1 MMQNATTDTITRKQ
15 FPNEILLA
23 QVAHYIK
30 EGRSVTLTVRGNS
43 MNPFLADGRD
53 QVTLSPFTEEELIP
67 GAVILARESGGR
79 MLLHRIINRQGEVLT
94 MLGDGN
100 VLYTEQTCVSDV
112 VGILTKTIRKGKEY
126 ACDKRTWQWYSTL
139 WIKLRPIRKE
149 LLILFRILHRYK

>member
-1 MMQNATTDTITRKQ
+1 MSQNATTDTIARKQ
-15 FPNEILLA
+15 FPNEVLLA

-43 MNPFLADGRD
+43 MNPFLTDGRD
-53 QVTLSPFTEEELIP
+53 QVTLSPFTEEELKP

-79 MLLHRIINRQGEVLT
+79 MLLHRIISRQGEVLT

-112 VGILTKTIRKGKEY
+112 IGILTKIIRKGKEH
-126 ACDKRTWQWYSTL
+126 ACNGRTWQWYSTL

>member
-1 MMQNATTDTITRKQ
+1 MRENAITEAIARKQ
-15 FPNEILLA
+15 FPNEVLLA
-23 QVAHYIK
+23 QVANYIK

-53 QVTLSPFTEEELIP
+53 QVTLSPFTEEELKP

-79 MLLHRIINRQGEVLT
+79 MLLHRIISRQGEVLT

-112 VGILTKTIRKGKEY
+112 IGILTKIIRKGKER
-126 ACDKRTWQWYSTL
+126 ACNGRTWQWYSTL